1 MARDCDR
8 CRFGLMRNKW
18 LADYPNEHEFE
29 SALPC
34 STCTDAGSRFEQ
46 AKGAPLFEDTRSH
59 RNQCTIHD
67 GFENPGKHT
76 WQPAL
81 SWEIEYLNAK
91 GESGDPDLV
100 SLIAECLA
108 LSEEDLKRAA
118 RVIDFV
124 LDLRPERR
132 AVLIEVV
139 VRGRP
144 VSEVARERGV
154 SKQAVSKCLHRVL
167 EKFPALVPLARRSGA
182 VPTYLTEGSK
192 SAVVPLA

>member
-8 CRFGLMRNKW
+8 CRVGLMRNKW

-118 RVIDFV
+118 RGHPGPVPREWRCHNV
-124 LDLRPERR
+124 AHARPSTD
-132 AVLIEVV
+132 
-139 VRGRP
+139 GY
-144 VSEVARERGV
+144 
-154 SKQAVSKCLHRVL
+154 
-167 EKFPALVPLARRSGA
+167 
-182 VPTYLTEGSK
+182 PTTSCIPTICSPTTGTGT
-192 SAVVPLA
+192 